1 MQITSYINFLNQ
13 QEEILNELN
22 SNTNSLGVMIQIE
35 ESNLIGYQNQLDN
48 FLSLV
53 NTKKKIIFNFLPL
66 KDDTTM
72 NYEQKKINR
81 EVYIGKF
88 YNILSKY
95 QYLSL
100 YLCSSEFHFLFL
112 FREWG
117 FGKIGLV
124 IEENN
129 YNYLDV
135 DFYVLPTS
143 RLDINIITE
152 QLSLNKE
159 IMIEISN
166 EQELVLVRNF
176 LLQYSGVKALNEVQF
191 IISDKFYQIMKNN
204 QNYAL

>member
-1 MQITSYINFLNQ
+1 MVLSIYV
-13 QEEILNELN
+13 
-22 SNTNSLGVMIQIE
+22 GVV
-35 ESNLIGYQNQLDN
+35 L
-48 FLSLV
+48 
-53 NTKKKIIFNFLPL
+53 TK
-66 KDDTTM
+66 
-72 NYEQKKINR
+72 
-81 EVYIGKF
+81 
-88 YNILSKY
+88 
-95 QYLSL
+95 
-100 YLCSSEFHFLFL
+100 
-112 FREWG
+112 EWG

-166 EQELVLVRNF
+166 EQELALVRKF
-176 LLQYSGVKALNEVQF
+176 LLQYSGVKTLSEVQF